1 MGEPAWGF
9 SVWAHNAGCP
19 IANGP
24 SAAEEG
30 LATTPESVNTGNN
43 TVYQSVDA
51 EGNVQYV
58 GITNDIERRAA
69 EQMAVNGIEIDAID
83 GLENLSRSDA
93 RAVEQVLIETYGLG
107 TNGGTLLNQI
117 NSIAESNPI
126 YEQAI
131 QRGSQILQQVGL

>member
-1 MGEPAWGF
+1 M
-9 SVWAHNAGCP
+9 
-19 IANGP
+19 
-24 SAAEEG
+24 
-30 LATTPESVNTGNN
+30 NTGNN